1 MNDLQAI
8 GCGVTGCGAVMMLL
22 GLIMLLNR
30 KLLVTSN
37 LLLLIGIPM
46 MMGLRDFMKFLIQRT
61 KIKGTVAFFLGIV
74 LVFAKLAFPGLICEV
89 VGCYWLFGGF
99 LPLFFSLLSK
109 IPVIGSFIPARL
121 RKDGLD
127 I

>member
-1 MNDLQAI
+1 
-8 GCGVTGCGAVMMLL
+8 MMLL

-46 MMGLRDFMKFLIQRT
+46 MMNVRDFLKFLIQKE
-61 KIKGTVAFFLGIV
+61 KIKGTIAFFVGIG

-99 LPLFFSLLSK
+99 LPLFFSLVGK

-121 RKDGLD
+121 RKGDLD